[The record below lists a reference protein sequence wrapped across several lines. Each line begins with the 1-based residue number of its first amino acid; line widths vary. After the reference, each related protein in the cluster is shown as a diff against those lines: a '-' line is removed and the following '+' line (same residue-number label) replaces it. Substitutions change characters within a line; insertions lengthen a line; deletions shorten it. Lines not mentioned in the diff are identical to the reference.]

1 MVFATPTLQT
11 PTGTTM
17 SLERRKE
24 IADVIRSR
32 DAFLVEDDVYAF
44 LFDPAPRPI
53 SPLIPERTFYITSFA
68 KCLDPGLR
76 IGSMVVPDAF
86 RDRSINAVRAT
97 GWMASPIMAELVV
110 RLIHSGDLNRQVLLK
125 REVAA
130 SRNAIADE
138 VLDNW
143 LPVFSKTPGFHR
155 WLPLPAGRS
164 LIALVAQ
171 AAQAGITLA
180 PPGALQ
186 QVERGTLGV
195 RLCLGHPKSDDELR
209 RALVILRRILESAEE
224 MSFV

>member
-1 MVFATPTLQT
+1 
-11 PTGTTM
+11 
-17 SLERRKE
+17 
-24 IADVIRSR
+24 
-32 DAFLVEDDVYAF
+32 
-44 LFDPAPRPI
+44 
-53 SPLIPERTFYITSFA
+53 
-68 KCLDPGLR
+68 
-76 IGSMVVPDAF
+76 MVVPDAF

-130 SRNAIADE
+130 NRNAIADE
-138 VLDNW
+138 VLANW

-155 WLPLPAGRS
+155 WLPLPEGRS